1 MIPEKRDND
10 YRLSLMKT
18 AGRNTNIFPR
28 EVQDMIN
35 AQMLEGHEYEF
46 VLRHKHGQTLRVVTM
61 PL

>member
-1 MIPEKRDND
+1 
-10 YRLSLMKT
+10 MKT
-18 AGRNTNIFPR
+18 AGRTTNIFPP

-46 VLRHKHGQTLRVVTM
+46 VLRHKHEQTLRVVTM